1 MTNSNSSEISISIPD
16 GIKEML
22 EEKLIQPCVG
32 IKKVY
37 SWIFDYFNHQFNGSE
52 IPGDFPIFINE
63 LTAAFAE
70 IKLKQIRTVGIDFP
84 VLLSKGNNRPV
95 LMICAMDPLR
105 DETDGITTSND
116 IGLWVPFSAINN
128 PGKKGNNMKPSDK
141 RNLSF
146 FHTLLETHDLYLTD
160 AYKLFYREGKK
171 MSNGQNEFKS
181 LEVHSEILEKEIKL
195 VNPSAIISL
204 GNAAR
209 NAICGI
215 LKLEVPTWSDT
226 VYKTKTQ
233 AGINVVMVPHISGSA
248 NGYKAPILKNVA
260 YSNIEGENNPK
271 YARIIASVI
280 EKR

>member
-1 MTNSNSSEISISIPD
+1 MVNSNSSDISISIPG

-22 EEKLIQPCVG
+22 EEKLIQSNVG
-32 IKKVY
+32 IEKVY
-37 SWIFDYFNHQFNGSE
+37 SWIFDYFNHQFYGSDE
-52 IPGDFPIFINE
+52 PKDFPIFVNE
-63 LTAAFAE
+63 LTAGFSE
-70 IKLKQIRTVGIDFP
+70 IKLKQIRTVGIDLP
-84 VLLSKGNNRPV
+84 ILLSKGKNRPV

-105 DETDGITTSND
+105 DETDGETPSND

-128 PGKKGNNMKPSDK
+128 PRKKGSNMKPSDK

-171 MSNGQNEFKS
+171 KSNGQNKFKS
-181 LEVHSEILEKEIKL
+181 LEVHSEILEKEIRL
-195 VNPSAIISL
+195 VKPSAIITL

-226 VYKTKTQ
+226 VYKTKT
-233 AGINVVMVPHISGSA
+233 IEDVNVVMVPHISGSA
-248 NGYKAPILKNVA
+248 NGYKAPILKNEKYKNV
-260 YSNIEGENNPK
+260 EGDNNPK
-271 YARIIASVI
+271 YARIIQSVI
-280 EKR
+280 Q